1 MHEHFLL
8 TLGRRMYIV
17 AIAWLYVALM
27 MAIAEAT
34 HARGSLLGALVTFFL
49 YGVGP
54 VALVVY
60 LLATPARRRA
70 RRTAQAQASAEQPDA
85 RSEAAGDAAVAAKR
99 EEI

>member
-60 LLATPARRRA
+60 LLATPARRRV
-70 RRTAQAQASAEQPDA
+70 RRTAQASAEQPDA

>member
-54 VALVVY
+54 VSLVVY

-70 RRTAQAQASAEQPDA
+70 RRTAQASAEQPDA